1 MQNQNDIRKL
11 FLYHVA
17 EMWNK
22 QFRVKKYYNWNIENI
37 LLLFHIDIFVHFYD
51 WYIEIFELS
60 QWKFKYFSKI

>member
-37 LLLFHIDIFVHFYD
+37 LLLFHIDIFVHFYE
-51 WYIEIFELS
+51 W
-60 QWKFKYFSKI
+60 